1 MKLPGNLGAVIAML
15 VGGAAAVGCNGNG
28 ARAKAP
34 NDVFE
39 IAQEELSHTIGA
51 ATLSSA
57 EVAVQ
62 PKAKDPNPL
71 YLNDEAEPA
80 PARTWGSAPTEAQTA
95 ESDLAANPY
104 ASGTQAAPRDIY
116 DPR

>member
-1 MKLPGNLGAVIAML
+1 MKLVGVLAIV
-15 VGGAAAVGCNGNG
+15 VGGAALVGCNGNG

-34 NDVFE
+34 TDVFE
-39 IAQEELSHTIGA
+39 IAQEELSHTIGTA
-51 ATLSSA
+51 SLSSA

-71 YLNDEAEPA
+71 YLNDVAEPA
-80 PARTWGSAPTEAQTA
+80 PARTWGSAPTEAETA

-104 ASGTQAAPRDIY
+104 TTSTQAAPRDIY